1 MKVLNNYSKSKRL
14 NGTKEGVIG
23 KNLYLLDKN
32 NNLIH
37 VGDYVRYAEY
47 TGYVLY
53 NPESREYG
61 VALDYSLWYGDNKYD
76 INGYGKFVSL
86 PMDNGAKLELEIFT
100 PINEAV

>member
-1 MKVLNNYSKSKRL
+1 MRLFLLLRDFRPKRNYGMGLRCIRNRTLPVLW
-14 NGTKEGVIG
+14 GGFC
-23 KNLYLLDKN
+23 
-32 NNLIH
+32 
-37 VGDYVRYAEY
+37 YAEY

-86 PMDNGAKLELEIFT
+86 PMDNGAKLELEILT

>member
-32 NNLIH
+32 NYLIH

-47 TGYVLY
+47 T
-53 NPESREYG
+53 
-61 VALDYSLWYGDNKYD
+61 
-76 INGYGKFVSL
+76 
-86 PMDNGAKLELEIFT
+86 
-100 PINEAV
+100 